1 MFCIYCNHV
10 LAGGEKVCPS
20 CGKPVGMPVRI
31 EVFRDGEGLRKE
43 ADSLSELALPE
54 QGPIKPEQP
63 EPDPSGQRISEQKA
77 PEQKAPEQVQ
87 EEEKTLSDKARESTG
102 GKTSV
107 RESSR
112 KSGVIPAVTAA
123 VVSIIVMVCVA
134 AGLNGRI
141 RRTENA
147 AKEAAQAL
155 FDAQDTEISELE
167 GKTGELE
174 EKIHSLEDL
183 LESQNETISSLTE
196 ELNALRETNRRLED
210 RLEELENS
218 VADDKT
224 PDQKENIEESPAE
237 KE

>member
-54 QGPIKPEQP
+54 QGPVKPEQP
-63 EPDPSGQRISEQKA
+63 EPDPSGQRIS
-77 PEQKAPEQVQ
+77 EQKAPEQVQ

-155 FDAQDTEISELE
+155 LTRRTQKSQSWR
-167 GKTGELE
+167 GRPG
-174 EKIHSLEDL
+174 SLRRR
-183 LESQNETISSLTE
+183 STVWRIFWKVRTKPSA
-196 ELNALRETNRRLED
+196 ALQRN
-210 RLEELENS
+210 
-218 VADDKT
+218 
-224 PDQKENIEESPAE
+224 
-237 KE
+237 

>member
-54 QGPIKPEQP
+54 QGPVKPEQP
-63 EPDPSGQRISEQKA
+63 EPDPSGQRIS
-77 PEQKAPEQVQ
+77 EQKAPEQVQ

-123 VVSIIVMVCVA
+123 VVSIILMVCVA

-141 RRTENA
+141 RQTEIA
-147 AKEAAQAL
+147 ANEAAQAL

>member
-54 QGPIKPEQP
+54 QGPVKPEQ
-63 EPDPSGQRISEQKA
+63 PDPSGQRITEQKH
-77 PEQKAPEQVQ
+77 PEKVQ
-87 EEEKTLSDKARESTG
+87 EEKTLSDKARESTG